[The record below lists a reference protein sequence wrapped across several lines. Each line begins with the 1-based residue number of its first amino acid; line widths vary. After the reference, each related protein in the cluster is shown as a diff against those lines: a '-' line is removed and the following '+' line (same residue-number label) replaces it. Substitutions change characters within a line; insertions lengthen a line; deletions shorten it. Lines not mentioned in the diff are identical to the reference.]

1 MSDVTEVQGFL
12 CPECMLSLG
21 SSEELMVHFNSKH
34 ASETD
39 QLPSEPVSGLVME
52 TGTVSE
58 IPNDLVY
65 VCHIHDLASHLQVPE
80 YHRKVVT
87 ELIKDYDQLVLGCF
101 TQNKQLDEEVK
112 RTSAKV
118 TLLESVLRSLLED
131 TISTTT
137 VANLEEDLRS
147 KVTDFLERRT
157 CAQTAQ
163 EAAFD
168 QAVSDKN
175 QALELVHLLEGKLNA
190 DSRVLELEAQLQEQ
204 MQGQQQAQSLDPQ
217 LSMRMDGL
225 QLDPVEADPSPKV
238 WHLSRPPNSSRKN
251 PPGQLDFEHKL
262 SQLSEQLESSQ
273 KERNLLSEKVASL
286 QNEVSKANNYLTEQA
301 YNAQHLEQEKAQLQ
315 SALSAAES
323 STSALLAQHEK
334 EILQLKSVSE
344 ENEKHLTG
352 QLHHLQLQLKES
364 SDELSR
370 LRASIADLNSRNAS
384 SAAEVSQL
392 ANRLS
397 EASSKL
403 ETSEASL
410 ASAMQEVGDLRQQLE
425 IAKQTAQSSEYISES
440 LRKEVAK
447 LEGLLRE
454 QREETDGLNNQLDLL
469 RSEKTALE
477 EFKSKQTFEIWPHT
491 PDTVN
496 GASDLADVL
505 PEARS
510 VAFTYQT
517 PPPSASTS
525 RQAELRTCRAGF
537 PSTNDKI
544 SAAGVYCQYI
554 HSRVRG
560 PAACYLMLMVV
571 PLVLVIASWW
581 SAIEM
586 GQGAVLSSLYTMGW
600 NDLKTEITRLLGCET
615 SLKESLAQESSRL
628 AQLEAECQK
637 LRDAE
642 GSALS
647 GLQTKLDSTLLEHQT
662 LMDQFIAVQDKN
674 GQLEA
679 ALGTCHQEL
688 ESLQRIVLDL
698 GRQNQTLQ
706 IAQQRMT
713 SRQWVADESA
723 SACSNCQ
730 REFSLSLRKHHCRRC
745 GDVFCQTCS
754 TKKATMPA
762 SKSPLRVC
770 DACFTELTGSK

>member
-39 QLPSEPVSGLVME
+39 QKKPVERPPVTELPE
-52 TGTVSE
+52 
-58 IPNDLVY
+58 
-65 VCHIHDLASHLQVPE
+65 
-80 YHRKVVT
+80 VT

-175 QALELVHLLEGKLNA
+175 QALELVHLLEGKLADTAQSLATACESLQNA
-190 DSRVLELEAQLQEQ
+190 NSRVLELEAQLQEQ

-477 EFKSKQTFEIWPHT
+477 EFKSKQTFEI
-491 PDTVN
+491 
-496 GASDLADVL
+496 
-505 PEARS
+505 
-510 VAFTYQT
+510 
-517 PPPSASTS
+517 
-525 RQAELRTCRAGF
+525 
-537 PSTNDKI
+537 
-544 SAAGVYCQYI
+544 
-554 HSRVRG
+554 
-560 PAACYLMLMVV
+560 
-571 PLVLVIASWW
+571 
-581 SAIEM
+581 
-586 GQGAVLSSLYTMGW
+586 